1 MKTLKN
7 IYANDQ
13 TIHIEKLVEQYRS
26 ITNFVIDQGDYF
38 HLKKKKR
45 KQLSINTDIEKN
57 NKKTKLLQSFRH

>member
-13 TIHIEKLVEQYRS
+13 TIHIEKLVEQYGS

-38 HLKKKKR
+38 HLKKKKEKTIVYQYRHR
-45 KQLSINTDIEKN
+45 KKQ
-57 NKKTKLLQSFRH
+57 